1 MKRSLISWLFAL
13 VALVLSSSADAGY
26 SNLFVFGDS
35 LSDSGNN
42 AFVLNEVTPVPISG
56 NNFIPTYPYASGH
69 YTNNQVWAQTLASS
83 LGLSAAPSLLGGTDY
98 AFGGAR
104 TGPLSFTTYPPSLE
118 TQAATFL
125 LQYANVAPS
134 NALYVVAG
142 GGNDARDALN
152 AIGGCSG
159 NASCINNIFSS
170 TAAIYATN
178 IETTVTELES
188 AGAKNIVVW
197 NVPDVGVTPA
207 ILASGASAL
216 GSLLASTMNSTLVND
231 LSNLNVDIFNLFGL
245 MDNIVG
251 NPGDFGLTNVT
262 DACAQFVT
270 CDPSKYLFWDGI
282 HPTSS
287 GQQIIS
293 NAMLELVTVPE
304 PVTLALLAF
313 GLFGFSV
320 TRRKANHA

>member
-1 MKRSLISWLFAL
+1 MKKSHISWLFAL

-42 AFVLNEVTPVPISG
+42 EFVLKGVTPVPISG

-125 LQYANVAPS
+125 LQYENVAPS

-159 NASCINNIFSS
+159 NASCINDIFSS
-170 TAAIYATN
+170 TAAIYGTY
-178 IETTVTELES
+178 IEKTVTKLES
-188 AGAKNIVVW
+188 VGARNIVVW
-197 NVPDVGVTPA
+197 TVPDVGVTPA

-231 LSNLNVDIFNLFGL
+231 LSKLNVDIFNLFGL

-282 HPTSS
+282 HPTSA

-293 NAMLELVTVPE
+293 NAMLESVSVPE
-304 PVTLALLAF
+304 PVTLALLAS
-313 GLFGFSV
+313 GLFGFSA